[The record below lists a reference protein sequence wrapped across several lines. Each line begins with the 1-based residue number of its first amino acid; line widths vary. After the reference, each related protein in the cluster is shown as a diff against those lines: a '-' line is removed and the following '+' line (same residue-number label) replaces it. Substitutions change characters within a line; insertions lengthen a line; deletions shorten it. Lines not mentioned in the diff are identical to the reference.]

1 MPSLP
6 EKFTAALLTSPNQPL
21 TITQIPLPVPAP
33 NELLIKVHACG
44 VCHSDLD
51 IAAGHFGPLSIKRVG
66 HEIVG
71 TVVGLGELAKGGKW
85 KEGDRV
91 GGAWHGGH
99 DGTCRSCGRGDYQ
112 MCENEL
118 VNGWTR
124 EGGYGEYA
132 TLRTEAAVRVPEDM
146 DPAEVAP
153 LLCAGVTVFNGM
165 RRMGIVAGDVVA
177 VQGLGGLGHL
187 AIQYARKMGF
197 RTVALSRG
205 SDKKDFATQL
215 GAHEYIDTSATTA
228 AEGLQKLGGA
238 ALIIVT
244 APNPKVISGLIG
256 GLAPRGTLL
265 LHTAVGPVE
274 VDSVTMVIKAL
285 SVRGWPSGHA
295 LDSEEAIQFAR
306 QNGVKCLIEKF
317 PLEKAN
323 EAVERMMTTH
333 FPALQPTLP
342 TCKPTNA
349 SVGSLPL
356 RSAKY
361 AAVSNENLQRLT
373 TAEYRG
379 GTGLGSPASPTSPV
393 ESDFGATPIDAS
405 FGERVDLPKE
415 RRRYSVQPGV
425 GLSAPLTA
433 RRAVEESTGKMDK
446 YARQAGDHTY
456 DSDADADDEFERS
469 VVASPKPAQ
478 QYDDGESDHPSESED
493 EGQSVDGGDT
503 PTTQGWA
510 EREGRSPTGNLR
522 QWTEDQVAEWVASLA
537 PGMKQYRQSFA
548 EEGISGEAV
557 ILLNHDD
564 LKELGIASA
573 GHRLTILKAVYEQ
586 KLRSGI
592 RIEEGDYVPKSVEDD
607 RDAAATQ
614 VDISKIIAHIHARD
628 QRILAAEVELRAM
641 KSDLDRIAEENRKL
655 REETL
660 RIVRLMKDQRTP
672 LPDPSGGTLPSP
684 RDAEPLKSENFPPV
698 KESKGSSLSRKF
710 STKKLF
716 LGSAPKQPSPTHPPN
731 SHTSQ
736 LREVRDDGGAHL
748 EASAAA
754 LAASS
759 HLTASMT
766 SQTSPNNLST
776 SQQLSPT
783 SPAYSNQPSSGGSYQ
798 AGRSFP
804 RTVEVNR
811 HHQYQHADE
820 SGTGFSTAS
829 GWSQASTVVADP
841 PSARREDRRRAQAPT
856 PSPREDEAPLGSAR
870 ERERDRDK
878 GDRDNP
884 QVEIFKSFRVSIE
897 DPCEVVLPV
906 VRPPKL
912 SLRTTAT
919 PAMAVPLSQSQPSSN
934 SPMQQTTHK
943 RQLHPPTRTITFS
956 PSSPTSPSFIPAII
970 SLPTSPK
977 TTISQTL
984 DQVLKRYNIHDDW
997 RQYALYIVHGDQ
1009 ERCLGLKE
1017 KPLLLFKQ
1025 LDKEGRKPMF
1035 MLRRHAS
1042 PMDGWSG
1049 AAGSGGG
1056 GGVGGGEK
1064 GVPGGVL

>member
-44 VCHSDLD
+44 VCHSDHD

-124 EGGYGEYA
+124 EGGYGEYT
-132 TLRTEAAVRVPEDM
+132 TLRTEATVRVPEDM

-165 RRMGIVAGDVVA
+165 RRMGITAGDVVA

-205 SDKKDFATQL
+205 SDKQDFATQL

-244 APNPKVISGLIG
+244 APNPKIISGLIG

-295 LDSEEAIQFAR
+295 LDSEDAIQFAR
-306 QNGVKCLIEKF
+306 QNGVKCLIERF
-317 PLEKAN
+317 PLAKAN

-333 FPALQPTLP
+333 FPAVRPTLP
-342 TCKPTNA
+342 TCVPTPDPDFRTPRPALGRACAALAQPQSTWDANPAPNSKGSWLTRVSARQSHLPSPRSQPPQPQKPSNA

-361 AAVSNENLQRLT
+361 AAVSNESLQRLT

-469 VVASPKPAQ
+469 VVASPNPAQ

-573 GHRLTILKAVYEQ
+573 GHRLTVLKAVYEQ

-614 VDISKIIAHIHARD
+614 DDISKIIAHIHARD

-660 RIVRLMKDQRTP
+660 PIVRLMKDQRTP

-736 LREVRDDGGAHL
+736 PREVRDDGGAHL

-878 GDRDNP
+878 GDR
-884 QVEIFKSFRVSIE
+884 
-897 DPCEVVLPV
+897 
-906 VRPPKL
+906 
-912 SLRTTAT
+912 
-919 PAMAVPLSQSQPSSN
+919 
-934 SPMQQTTHK
+934 
-943 RQLHPPTRTITFS
+943 
-956 PSSPTSPSFIPAII
+956 
-970 SLPTSPK
+970 
-977 TTISQTL
+977 
-984 DQVLKRYNIHDDW
+984 
-997 RQYALYIVHGDQ
+997 
-1009 ERCLGLKE
+1009 
-1017 KPLLLFKQ
+1017 
-1025 LDKEGRKPMF
+1025 
-1035 MLRRHAS
+1035 
-1042 PMDGWSG
+1042 
-1049 AAGSGGG
+1049 
-1056 GGVGGGEK
+1056 
-1064 GVPGGVL
+1064 

>member
-1 MPSLP
+1 
-6 EKFTAALLTSPNQPL
+6 
-21 TITQIPLPVPAP
+21 
-33 NELLIKVHACG
+33 
-44 VCHSDLD
+44 
-51 IAAGHFGPLSIKRVG
+51 
-66 HEIVG
+66 
-71 TVVGLGELAKGGKW
+71 
-85 KEGDRV
+85 
-91 GGAWHGGH
+91 
-99 DGTCRSCGRGDYQ
+99 
-112 MCENEL
+112 
-118 VNGWTR
+118 
-124 EGGYGEYA
+124 
-132 TLRTEAAVRVPEDM
+132 
-146 DPAEVAP
+146 
-153 LLCAGVTVFNGM
+153 
-165 RRMGIVAGDVVA
+165 
-177 VQGLGGLGHL
+177 
-187 AIQYARKMGF
+187 
-197 RTVALSRG
+197 
-205 SDKKDFATQL
+205 
-215 GAHEYIDTSATTA
+215 
-228 AEGLQKLGGA
+228 
-238 ALIIVT
+238 
-244 APNPKVISGLIG
+244 
-256 GLAPRGTLL
+256 
-265 LHTAVGPVE
+265 
-274 VDSVTMVIKAL
+274 
-285 SVRGWPSGHA
+285 
-295 LDSEEAIQFAR
+295 
-306 QNGVKCLIEKF
+306 
-317 PLEKAN
+317 
-323 EAVERMMTTH
+323 
-333 FPALQPTLP
+333 
-342 TCKPTNA
+342 
-349 SVGSLPL
+349 
-356 RSAKY
+356 
-361 AAVSNENLQRLT
+361 
-373 TAEYRG
+373 
-379 GTGLGSPASPTSPV
+379 
-393 ESDFGATPIDAS
+393 
-405 FGERVDLPKE
+405 
-415 RRRYSVQPGV
+415 
-425 GLSAPLTA
+425 
-433 RRAVEESTGKMDK
+433 MDK

-469 VVASPKPAQ
+469 VVASPKLAQ

-614 VDISKIIAHIHARD
+614 DDISKIIAHIHARD

-660 RIVRLMKDQRTP
+660 PIVRLMKDQRTP

-736 LREVRDDGGAHL
+736 PREVRDDGGAHL

-906 VRPPKL
+906 VRPPNL
-912 SLRTTAT
+912 SLRTIAA

-934 SPMQQTTHK
+934 SPKQHSQK
-943 RQLHPPTRTITFS
+943 RQSPTPTLTFS
-956 PSSPTSPSFIPAII
+956 PSSPTSPSIIPTII

-984 DQVLKRYNIHDDW
+984 DQALKRYNIHDDW

-1064 GVPGGVL
+1064 GVPG